1 LIDASNRGTGG
12 QRKTLPAFF
21 ALVSIA
27 AIVLLIFMDA
37 PHRSDPEPATTL
49 PELAEAAASELPA
62 NEALSEP
69 RTSEQRVLEI
79 ERALVSNNPQQREM
93 AFNVLL
99 PELLESEPVRVVEL
113 VARQEGETRDA
124 LRDEVVRLWIRKD
137 RDAAREWMGS
147 IENESERKAAA
158 TIAMRT
164 LAAIEPAQAIAVA
177 DEFGVGR
184 DDGSLEHIVQI
195 WAAEDFDGCMKWLET
210 QPDNAHTAQL
220 RARINGS

>member
-1 LIDASNRGTGG
+1 MGG
-12 QRKTLPAFF
+12 QRKTLLAFF
-21 ALVSIA
+21 ALASVA
-27 AIVLLIFMDA
+27 AIVMLIAMNV

-49 PELAEAAASELPA
+49 PALAGAADPEVPA
-62 NEALSEP
+62 NDVPRDP

-147 IENESERKAAA
+147 LENESERKAAA

-195 WAAEDFDGCMKWLET
+195 WAAEDFDACMKWLET